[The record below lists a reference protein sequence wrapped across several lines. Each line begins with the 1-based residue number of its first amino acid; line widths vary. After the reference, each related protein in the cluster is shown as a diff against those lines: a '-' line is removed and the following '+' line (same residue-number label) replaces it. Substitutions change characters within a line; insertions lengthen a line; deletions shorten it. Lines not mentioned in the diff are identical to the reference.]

1 MAELHLQSQN
11 SKRNIRQH
19 DSMEEDEILVCPH
32 CGSNLSDPSNV
43 HPMNRAAILSWTGK
57 QMCPNCHY
65 YGFFIS
71 VPVPEYKKMQ
81 FPNKDVKLS
90 RKAAETRMARESNS
104 WLVAVIFITVLA
116 TLTYFLI
123 TM

>member
-1 MAELHLQSQN
+1 MDN
-11 SKRNIRQH
+11 GK
-19 DSMEEDEILVCPH
+19 EEITVCPH

-65 YGFFIS
+65 YGFFLS
-71 VPVPEYKKMQ
+71 VPRSQYGKMQ
-81 FPNKDVKLS
+81 FPNKDVKLD
-90 RKAAETRMARESNS
+90 RKAAEKQMVREGNS
-104 WLVAVIFITVLA
+104 WLVAVIFITVVA
-116 TLTYFLI
+116 ALTYFLV

>member
-1 MAELHLQSQN
+1 
-11 SKRNIRQH
+11 
-19 DSMEEDEILVCPH
+19 MEEEGEITICPH
-32 CGSNLSDPSNV
+32 CGSNLSDPDNV
-43 HPMNRAAILSWTGK
+43 RPMNRAAILSWTGK

-71 VPVPEYKKMQ
+71 VPRSQHEKMQ
-81 FPNKDVKLS
+81 FPNKEVKLS
-90 RKAAETRMARESNS
+90 RKAAEKQMFREGNS

-116 TLTYFLI
+116 ALAYFLV